1 MSTIATGSQA
11 DLGYMLEGAAT
22 YGQAPTGTRYKS
34 VRRKSAAGLNLTKD
48 TYDSEEVRS
57 DRMLAD
63 SRHGVRRATGDVE
76 TEISPG
82 SYDDFFL
89 ALLGSADIHGANG
102 GWTLGAA
109 TETTDSVTFAAAPA
123 NTITRATSFITA
135 GFRIGDRITIANSV
149 SPNNGDATIIGIS
162 SNGLVLTVD
171 RALGND
177 TGTATITVKGKK
189 ALVGA
194 VYNSFTLER
203 AYMDLATPKYQY
215 FTGMRVNSAAVSLPP
230 TGLATI
236 TWNFLG
242 KDASALGDTPISG
255 QALVNGKPYTAS
267 NTNAVLAAVNGVIA
281 ISDTNGSRTLAT
293 VTELNFTVDNQL
305 GGSEVVGQNVIP
317 EALWGNTQMVTGKV
331 TVLFE
336 DEKMYNLF
344 HDEGEASLMFR
355 MDSPPSLPGGFLSFT
370 FPRCKF
376 NSGAIGDAVA
386 TGLPVEMEFRALLPH
401 AASTAHDA
409 SQIVI
414 QTNV

>member
-1 MSTIATGSQA
+1 
-11 DLGYMLEGAAT
+11 
-22 YGQAPTGTRYKS
+22 
-34 VRRKSAAGLNLTKD
+34 
-48 TYDSEEVRS
+48 
-57 DRMLAD
+57 MLAD

-82 SYDDFFL
+82 SYDDFFI
-89 ALLGSADIHGANG
+89 ALLGTAPVGTTAGNIVA

-109 TETTDSVTFAAAPA
+109 TTLTGTLTFAAAPT
-123 NTITRATSFITA
+123 NTITSATSFITT
-135 GFRIGDRITIANSV
+135 GFRIGDRITV
-149 SPNNGDATIIGIS
+149 SGAAVTANNGNATVIGIA
-162 SNGLVLTVD
+162 SNGLSMTVD
-171 RALGND
+171 KALAAGS
-177 TGTATITVKGKK
+177 GSATIVVAGKK
-189 ALVGA
+189 AVVGA

-203 AYMDLATPKYQY
+203 AYRDLTVPKFQT

-242 KDASALGDTPISG
+242 KDASALRDTTASG
-255 QALVNGKPYTAS
+255 QGGGVYTAS
-267 NTNAVLAAVNGVIA
+267 NSNAVLAAVNGVIA

-344 HDEGEASLMFR
+344 HDEGEAALMFR
-355 MDSPPSLPGGFLSFT
+355 MDSPASLPGGFLSFT

-386 TGLPVEMEFRALLPH
+386 TGLPVEMEFRPLRPH
-401 AASTAHDA
+401 TTSTAQNQ